1 MTAEYFETGSKMP
14 RGRGMA
20 QKSVDLIE
28 AMRMITE
35 RAQPI
40 TGRGVGYKLFTAGLI
55 ASMERSEMQRVYRLL
70 KEARE
75 QEIIPWDWIVD
86 ETRELEIVSAW
97 DDPDQYTDCVIRSY
111 RRDYWQQQ
119 PERVVVWSEKGTVRG
134 ILRPVLDELGVGFQ
148 VMHGFGSATT
158 VHGVADDNDGR
169 PLIALYVGD
178 WDPSGLWVSERDLP
192 ERLSRYG
199 GDHVMVKRIALRRG
213 DLRHL
218 PSFAAT
224 DKSKD
229 PRYSWFVRTYGQE
242 CWELD
247 ALDPNELRERVEQ
260 EILTHIEPTAWNRCK
275 VVENAERTSLR
286 TILKAWGNGS

>member
-97 DDPDQYTDCVIRSY
+97 DDPDQYTDCVIRGY
-111 RRDYWQQQ
+111 RRDYWNQQ
-119 PERVVVWSEKGTVRG
+119 PVRIEVWSEKGTVRG
-134 ILRPVLDELGVGFQ
+134 ILRPVLDEYGVGFR
-148 VMHGFGSATT
+148 VMHGFGSATE
-158 VHGVADDNDGR
+158 VHGVAQDDDGR
-169 PLIALYVGD
+169 PLIAFYVGD
-178 WDPSGLWVSERDLP
+178 WDPSGLRMSEHDLP
-192 ERLSRYG
+192 KRLPKYDG
-199 GDHVMVKRIALRRG
+199 HHVLLKRIALTRD
-213 DLRHL
+213 DLNRPSVL
-218 PSFAAT
+218 PSSRQENRSALQM
-224 DKSKD
+224 
-229 PRYSWFVRTYGQE
+229 VRQ
-242 CWELD
+242 
-247 ALDPNELRERVEQ
+247 ELR
-260 EILTHIEPTAWNRCK
+260 
-275 VVENAERTSLR
+275 
-286 TILKAWGNGS
+286 

>member
-1 MTAEYFETGSKMP
+1 
-14 RGRGMA
+14 MA
-20 QKSVDLIE
+20 
-28 AMRMITE
+28 
-35 RAQPI
+35 
-40 TGRGVGYKLFTAGLI
+40 
-55 ASMERSEMQRVYRLL
+55 RSEMRRVYRLL

-75 QEIIPWDWIVD
+75 QEIIPWNWIVD

-97 DDPDQYTDCVIRSY
+97 DDPNEYTNCVIKSY

-134 ILRPVLDELGVGFQ
+134 IIRPVLDAFGVGFQ

-158 VHGVADDNDGR
+158 VHGVADDDDGR

-178 WDPSGLWVSERDLP
+178 WDPSGLWMSEHDLP

-199 GDHVMVKRIALRRG
+199 GDYVTVKRIALTQSHIRR
-213 DLRHL
+213 L
-218 PSFAAT
+218 PSFPAS
-224 DKSKD
+224 DKKKD
-229 PRYSWFVRTYGQE
+229 PRYPWFVANYGRR

-247 ALDPNELRERVEQ
+247 ALDPNDLRERVRQ

-275 VVENAERTSLR
+275 VVERRADLTAHDLKSMGEWRALKRT
-286 TILKAWGNGS
+286 